1 MTSLG
6 YIPGD
11 PIRRLDIPLYRPDS
25 FQPMFGKP
33 LAVVLIFSWVV
44 LSGFDLLED
53 LKLELEHSACSRSG
67 ESRLPNWLQHA
78 SVTDNIVESA
88 INPSTF
94 YTPLVRLNLSRSS
107 IHPVLSSHKVLELH
121 KLHCVFLI

>member
-6 YIPGD
+6 YILGD
-11 PIRRLDIPLYRPDS
+11 PIRRLDIPLYRPDIL
-25 FQPMFGKP
+25 QPMFRKP

-44 LSGFDLLED
+44 LSGIDLLED
-53 LKLELEHSACSRSG
+53 LKLESEHSAYSESG
-67 ESRLPNWLQHA
+67 ESLLPNWLQHA
-78 SVTDNIVESA
+78 SVANNIVESA